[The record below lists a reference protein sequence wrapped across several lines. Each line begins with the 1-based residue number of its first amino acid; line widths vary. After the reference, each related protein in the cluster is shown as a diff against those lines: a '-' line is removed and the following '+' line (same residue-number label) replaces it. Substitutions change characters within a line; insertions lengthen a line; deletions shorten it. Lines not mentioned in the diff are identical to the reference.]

1 VKTKLPWILTALLA
15 IALVAVLV
23 ARPSTKSS
31 AASTTSAGEKKVLYW
46 IDAMNPTHKFDK
58 PGKAPDG
65 MDLVPVYDEAASPA
79 TQDSARKKVLYWVDP
94 MHPAYRSDRPGIAP
108 DCGMKLVPVYD
119 DGAGTATSTVSGY
132 ANVKLT
138 AERQQLI
145 GVQTGMTEMRSL
157 GRSVRTVGR
166 VTADETRLYKIT
178 TKFDGYIEKL
188 YVNVTGQEIRKG
200 QPLFSVYSPDLL
212 STQQDYLLAMR
223 AAKQAPSLL
232 AAARQR
238 LLLWDITPAEIREL
252 ERTGTARKSVT
263 IHSPANGYVLNK
275 IAVDGARVTA
285 GEPLFEIANLDRLWI
300 QADVYESELQFIR
313 LGAPTTTTLSHI
325 PGRTW
330 TGRVT
335 FIAPTVDPMTRTV
348 KVRTEIE
355 NADGVVKPDMF
366 GDVVI
371 QQPERRVIVV
381 PDSAVLQTGTRSV
394 VFVVRGDGTF
404 EPREITVGT
413 KEDELYEVRSGLA
426 AGEKVVTQANFLID
440 SESRLKAALAQ
451 MKPETRGQK
460 AEGRR
465 QKAEVEHVH
474 ESH

>member
-1 VKTKLPWILTALLA
+1 MRTKLPWIFTILLA
-15 IALVAVLV
+15 IALVVVLV
-23 ARPSTKSS
+23 ARPSSKPS
-31 AASTTSAGEKKVLYW
+31 AANTTSAGAKKVLYW

-65 MDLVPVYDEAASPA
+65 MDLVPVYDEAGSQA
-79 TQDSARKKVLYWVDP
+79 TQPSAQKKILYWVDP
-94 MHPAYRSDRPGIAP
+94 MHPAYRSDKPGIAP
-108 DCGMKLVPVYD
+108 DCGMKLVPVYE
-119 DGAGTATSTVSGY
+119 DGGGAATSTVSGY

-138 AERQQLI
+138 AERRQLI

-263 IHSPANGYVLNK
+263 INSPTNGYVINK

-300 QADVYESELQFIR
+300 QADVYEAELQFIR

-348 KVRTEIE
+348 KVRTELD
-355 NADGVVKPDMF
+355 NADGAVKPDMF
-366 GDVVI
+366 ADVVI

-394 VFVVRGDGTF
+394 VFVVRDDGTF
-404 EPREITVGT
+404 EPREIAVGT
-413 KEDELYEVRSGLA
+413 KEDEFYEVRSGLA
-426 AGEKVVTQANFLID
+426 ANEKVVTQANFLID
-440 SESRLKAALAQ
+440 SESRLKSALAQ
-451 MKPETRGQK
+451 MKP
-460 AEGRR
+460 
-465 QKAEVEHVH
+465 
-474 ESH
+474 

>member
-1 VKTKLPWILTALLA
+1 MKTKLPWILTALLA

-23 ARPSTKSS
+23 GRPGVKSG
-31 AASTTSAGEKKVLYW
+31 ASGPSEKKVLYW
-46 IDAMNPTHKFDK
+46 VDPMNPTHKSDK

-65 MDLVPVYDEAASPA
+65 MDLVPVYAEGQAAAAPA
-79 TQDSARKKVLYWVDP
+79 QKKILYWVDP
-94 MHPAYRSDRPGIAP
+94 MHPAYKSDKPGIAP
-108 DCGMKLVPVYD
+108 DCGMQLVPVYA
-119 DGAGTATSTVSGY
+119 DGNEPAATSTVSGY

-138 AERQQLI
+138 SDRQQLI

-157 GRSVRTVGR
+157 GRAVRTVGR
-166 VTADETRLYKIT
+166 VAVDETRLYKIS

-188 YVNVTGQEIRKG
+188 YVNVTGQHIRRG

-212 STQQDYLLAMR
+212 STQQEYLLALR

-232 AAARQR
+232 EAARQR
-238 LLLWDITPAEIREL
+238 LLLWDVTPAEIRQL
-252 ERTGTARKSVT
+252 ERTGAARKSVT
-263 IHSPANGYVLNK
+263 IYSPANGYVLNK
-275 IAVDGARVTA
+275 IAVEGARVTP
-285 GEPLFEIANLDRLWI
+285 GEPLFEIANLDHVWI

-313 LGAPTTTTLSHI
+313 LGAPATTTLSYI

-335 FIAPTVDPMTRTV
+335 FIAPTVDPVTRTV
-348 KVRTEIE
+348 KVRSEFD
-355 NADGVVKPDMF
+355 NPDGALKPDMF

-371 QQPERRVIVV
+371 QQPAREVVVV

-394 VFVVRGDGTF
+394 VFVVKGDGTF
-404 EPREITVGT
+404 EPREVSVGAKT
-413 KEDELYEVRSGLA
+413 EQVYEVRSGLA

-451 MKPETRGQK
+451 MK
-460 AEGRR
+460 
-465 QKAEVEHVH
+465 
-474 ESH
+474 

>member
-1 VKTKLPWILTALLA
+1 MKTKLPWILTVIFA

-23 ARPSTKSS
+23 VRPNTKAS
-31 AASTTSAGEKKVLYW
+31 ATSVAAAGQKKVLYW
-46 IDAMNPTHKFDK
+46 VDPMNPANRSDK

-65 MDLVPVYDEAASPA
+65 MDLAPVYAESETPAAAAPPSS
-79 TQDSARKKVLYWVDP
+79 QKKILYWVDP
-94 MHPAYRSDRPGIAP
+94 MHPAYKSNKPGIAP
-108 DCGMKLVPVYD
+108 DCGMTLVPVYS
-119 DGAGTATSTVSGY
+119 DGAGPATSTVTGY

-138 AERQQLI
+138 SDRQQLI

-166 VTADETRLYKIT
+166 VAVDETRLYKIT

-188 YVNVTGQEIRKG
+188 YVNVTGQQIRKG

-212 STQQDYLLAMR
+212 ATQQEYLLALR
-223 AAKQAPSLL
+223 AAKQSPSLL

-238 LLLWDITPAEIREL
+238 LLLWDVTPAEVREL
-252 ERTGTARKSVT
+252 ERTGTARKSIT
-263 IHSPANGYVLNK
+263 IDSPTNGYVLNK
-275 IAVDGARVTA
+275 IAVEGARVTP
-285 GEPLFEIANLDRLWI
+285 GEPLFEIANLDRVWI
-300 QADVYESELQFIR
+300 QADVYESELPFIR
-313 LGAPTTTTLSHI
+313 LGAPATTTLSYV

-348 KVRTEIE
+348 KVRSEFD
-355 NADGVVKPDMF
+355 NADGALKPDMF

-371 QQPERRVIVV
+371 EQPTRQVVVV

-394 VFVVRGDGTF
+394 VFIVRGDGTF
-404 EPREITVGT
+404 EPREVSLGT
-413 KEDELYEVRSGLA
+413 KTEQFYEVRSGLA

-440 SESRLKAALAQ
+440 SESRLKAALSAMNAPGGHQ
-451 MKPETRGQK
+451 HGQ
-460 AEGRR
+460 
-465 QKAEVEHVH
+465 
-474 ESH
+474 

>member
-1 VKTKLPWILTALLA
+1 MKTKLPWVLTILLA
-15 IALVAVLV
+15 ITLIAVLV

-31 AASTTSAGEKKVLYW
+31 AANTTTRA
-46 IDAMNPTHKFDK
+46 
-58 PGKAPDG
+58 
-65 MDLVPVYDEAASPA
+65 
-79 TQDSARKKVLYWVDP
+79 QKKVLYWVDP
-94 MHPAYRSDRPGIAP
+94 MHPAYKSDKPGKAP
-108 DCGMKLVPVYD
+108 DCGMELVPVYD
-119 DGAGTATSTVSGY
+119 DGTMASAPSNVSGY

-138 AERQQLI
+138 SDRQQLI

-166 VTADETRLYKIT
+166 VAVDETRLYKIN

-188 YVNVTGQEIRKG
+188 YVNVTGQQIRKG

-212 STQQDYLLAMR
+212 STQQEYLLAMR

-252 ERTGTARKSVT
+252 ERTGTARKSIT
-263 IHSPANGYVLNK
+263 IYSPTNGFVLNK
-275 IAVDGARVTA
+275 IAVAGARVTA
-285 GEPLFEIANLDRLWI
+285 GEPLFEIANLDRVWI

-313 LGAPTTTTLSHI
+313 MGAPATTTLSYL

-348 KVRTEIE
+348 KVRSEFD
-355 NADGVVKPDMF
+355 NPDGALKPEMF

-371 QQPERRVIVV
+371 QQPARQVVVV

-394 VFVVRGDGTF
+394 VFVVKADGTF
-404 EPREITVGT
+404 EPREVSVGT
-413 KEDELYEVRSGLA
+413 KTEQVYEVRSGLA

-440 SESRLKAALAQ
+440 SESRLKAALAG
-451 MKPETRGQK
+451 MKAEVRGQK
-460 AEGRR
+460 AEG
-465 QKAEVEHVH
+465 AHPH
-474 ESH
+474 ESQ

>member
-1 VKTKLPWILTALLA
+1 MTMRTKLPWIFTILLT
-15 IALVAVLV
+15 ITLVVVLV
-23 ARPSTKSS
+23 ARPSARPS
-31 AASTTSAGEKKVLYW
+31 AASTTSAGAKKVLYW

-65 MDLVPVYDEAASPA
+65 MDLVPVYDEAASQA
-79 TQDSARKKVLYWVDP
+79 TQPSARKKILYWVDP
-94 MHPAYRSDRPGIAP
+94 MHPAYRSDKPGIAP
-108 DCGMKLVPVYD
+108 DCGMKLVPVYE
-119 DGAGTATSTVSGY
+119 DGAGAATSTVAGY

-138 AERQQLI
+138 AERRQLI

-188 YVNVTGQEIRKG
+188 YVNVTGQQIRKG

-238 LLLWDITPAEIREL
+238 LLLWDITPAEIRQL

-263 IHSPANGYVLNK
+263 IYSPTNGYVINK

-348 KVRTEIE
+348 KVRAELD
-355 NADGVVKPDMF
+355 NADGAVKPDMF

-394 VFVVRGDGTF
+394 VFVVRDDGTF

-413 KEDELYEVRSGLA
+413 KEDEFYEVRSGLA
-426 AGEKVVTQANFLID
+426 ANEKVVTQANFLID
-440 SESRLKAALAQ
+440 SESRLKSALASMNGPAGHQ
-451 MKPETRGQK
+451 
-460 AEGRR
+460 
-465 QKAEVEHVH
+465 H
-474 ESH
+474 

>member
-1 VKTKLPWILTALLA
+1 MKTKLPWILTILLA
-15 IALVAVLV
+15 ITLVAVVV

-58 PGKAPDG
+58 AGKAPDG
-65 MDLVPVYDEAASPA
+65 MDLVPVYD
-79 TQDSARKKVLYWVDP
+79 
-94 MHPAYRSDRPGIAP
+94 
-108 DCGMKLVPVYD
+108 
-119 DGAGTATSTVSGY
+119 DGAGPATSAVGGY

-138 AERQQLI
+138 SDRQQLI

-166 VTADETRLYKIT
+166 VAVDETRLYKIT

-188 YVNVTGQEIRKG
+188 YVNVTGQQIRKG

-212 STQQDYLLAMR
+212 STQQEYLLAMR

-238 LLLWDITPAEIREL
+238 LLLWDITTAEIREL

-263 IHSPANGYVLNK
+263 IHSPTNGFVLNK
-275 IAVDGARVTA
+275 IAVEGARVTA
-285 GEPLFEIANLDRLWI
+285 GEPLFEIANLDHVWI

-313 LGAPTTTTLSHI
+313 LGAPATTTLSYL

-330 TGRVT
+330 KGRVT
-335 FIAPTVDPMTRTV
+335 FIAPTVDPTTHTV
-348 KVRTEIE
+348 KVRSEFE
-355 NADGVVKPDMF
+355 NADGALKPDMF

-371 QQPERRVIVV
+371 EQPARQAVVV

-394 VFVVRGDGTF
+394 VFVVKPDGTF
-404 EPREITVGT
+404 EPREVSVGT
-413 KEDELYEVRSGLA
+413 KTDQVYEVRSGLA

-451 MKPETRGQK
+451 MNAPGGHQHGE
-460 AEGRR
+460 
-465 QKAEVEHVH
+465 
-474 ESH
+474 